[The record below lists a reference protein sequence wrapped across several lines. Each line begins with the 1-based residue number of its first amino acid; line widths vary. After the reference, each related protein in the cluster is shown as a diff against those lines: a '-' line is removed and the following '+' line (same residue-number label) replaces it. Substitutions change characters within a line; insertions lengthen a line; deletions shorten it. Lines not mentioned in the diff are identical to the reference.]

1 MKIKHY
7 DEHQMVLDRDKVR
20 LLGTEE
26 QELQGR
32 RLARPDHVQDKNG
45 GERSHLVQKLT
56 MAKP

>member
-1 MKIKHY
+1 
-7 DEHQMVLDRDKVR
+7 MVWDIDKVR

-32 RLARPDHVQDKNG
+32 RLARPDHIQDKSW
-45 GERSHLVQKLT
+45 GERSHLIQKLT